1 MQIDRK
7 DYNPDQHDVF
17 KALSVKQPWADLLTR
32 VVFRDE
38 SGEYHA
44 EKTIEV
50 RTRNTNYRGD
60 LLVCASSK
68 PEIPGRLSG
77 VTCGFVELYDVKPIE
92 DFTPED
98 WAATCIPERERP
110 RKGYGWM
117 MRNPRRV
124 VEMPIRGQLGVYNLI
139 VPKDDITIYP
149 RELAFG
155 PDGWNMLQKQ
165 INRIINNADVAN
177 QIDGI

>member
-17 KALSVKQPWADLLTR
+17 KALSVKQPFADLLTR

-38 SGEYHA
+38 SGEFHA

-60 LLVCASSK
+60 ILVCASAK
-68 PEIPGRLSG
+68 PELPGHLSG
-77 VTCGFVELYDVKPIE
+77 VTCGFVELYDVKPVE

-98 WAATCIPERERP
+98 WVATCIPEQDRP
-110 RKGYGWM
+110 RTGYGWM

-124 VEMPIRGQLGVYNLI
+124 VEMPIKGQLGVYNLI
-139 VPKDDITIYP
+139 VPKDDITEYP
-149 RELAFG
+149 REMALG
-155 PDGWNMLQKQ
+155 NDGWDMLNKRL
-165 INRIINNADVAN
+165 NRK
-177 QIDGI
+177 

>member
-7 DYNPDQHDVF
+7 DFNPDQHDVF
-17 KALSVKQPWADLLTR
+17 KALSVKQPYADLLTR

-38 SGEYHA
+38 NGEYHA
-44 EKTIEV
+44 DKTIEV

-60 LLVCASSK
+60 LLICSSSK

-98 WAATCIPERERP
+98 WAATCIPEQERP

-124 VEMPIRGQLGVYNLI
+124 VEMPIKGQLGVYNLI
-139 VPKDDITIYP
+139 VPKGDITEYP
-149 RELAFG
+149 RAMALDS
-155 PDGWNMLQKQ
+155 DGWDIVQQ
-165 INRIINNADVAN
+165 RIKPKRK
-177 QIDGI
+177 

>member
-1 MQIDRK
+1 MQINRK
-7 DYNPDQHDVF
+7 DYNPEQHDVY
-17 KALSVKQPWADLLTR
+17 KALSVKQPYADLLTR

-60 LLVCASSK
+60 LLVCASAK
-68 PEIPGRLSG
+68 PELPGRMSG

-92 DFTPED
+92 QFTPED
-98 WAATCIPERERP
+98 WAATCISEKDRP

-124 VEMPIRGQLGVYNLI
+124 VEMPIKGQLGVYNLI
-139 VPKDDITIYP
+139 VPKGDITVYP
-149 RELAFG
+149 RAMALDS
-155 PDGWNMLQKQ
+155 DGWDIVQQHIKPK
-165 INRIINNADVAN
+165 RK
-177 QIDGI
+177 

>member
-7 DYNPDQHDVF
+7 DYNPDQHDVY
-17 KALSVKQPWADLLTR
+17 KALSVKQPYADLLTR
-32 VVFRDE
+32 VVFRGE

-60 LLVCASSK
+60 LLVCSSSK

-98 WAATCIPERERP
+98 WAATCIPEQDRP

-117 MRNPRRV
+117 LRNPRRV

-139 VPKDDITIYP
+139 VPKDDITEYP
-149 RELAFG
+149 REMALGA
-155 PDGWNMLQKQ
+155 DGFELIKRK
-165 INRIINNADVAN
+165 IK
-177 QIDGI
+177 

>member
-7 DYNPDQHDVF
+7 NYNPDQHDVF
-17 KALSVKQPWADLLTR
+17 KALSVKQPYADLLTR

-60 LLVCASSK
+60 LLVCSSSK

-92 DFTPED
+92 DFTLED
-98 WAATCIPERERP
+98 WTATCIPEQERP

-139 VPKDDITIYP
+139 VPKGDITEYP
-149 RELAFG
+149 REMALG
-155 PDGWNMLQKQ
+155 PDGWDMLK
-165 INRIINNADVAN
+165 NRIKRNAK
-177 QIDGI
+177 

>member
-7 DYNPDQHDVF
+7 DYNPDQHDVY
-17 KALSVKQPWADLLTR
+17 KALSVKQPYADLLTR
-32 VVFRDE
+32 VVFLDE

-60 LLVCASSK
+60 LLVCASAK
-68 PEIPGRLSG
+68 PELPGRMSG

-92 DFTPED
+92 QFTTED
-98 WAATCIPERERP
+98 WAATCIPEKDRP

-124 VEMPIRGQLGVYNLI
+124 VEMPIKGQLGVYNLI
-139 VPKDDITIYP
+139 VPKGDITEYP
-149 RELAFG
+149 REMAL
-155 PDGWNMLQKQ
+155 DSYGWDVVQQQ
-165 INRIINNADVAN
+165 IKTKRK
-177 QIDGI
+177 

>member
-17 KALSVKQPWADLLTR
+17 KALSVKQPYADLLTR

>member
-7 DYNPDQHDVF
+7 NYNPDQHDVF

-32 VVFRDE
+32 VTFRDE

-60 LLVCASSK
+60 LLVCASAK
-68 PEIPGRLSG
+68 PEIPGRMSG

-92 DFTPED
+92 QFTPED
-98 WAATCIPERERP
+98 WAATCIPEKDRP

-124 VEMPIRGQLGVYNLI
+124 VEMPIKGQLGVYNLI
-139 VPKDDITIYP
+139 VPKGDITEYP
-149 RELAFG
+149 RAMALDS
-155 PDGWNMLQKQ
+155 DGWDIVQQ
-165 INRIINNADVAN
+165 RIKPKRK
-177 QIDGI
+177 